1 MTDSALAP
9 QSLIACPDC
18 DLLLQKQPCT
28 ERHEGHCPRCGARLW
43 REEKNHIDI
52 SLSASI
58 AGLCLF
64 FPALLLPILHL
75 DLMGQQGD
83 NTLLSGVSQLWQANE
98 KLLAPLIFVCSILAP
113 FLQLLLTTLI
123 GLCLR
128 SHIFPSYFPVMLK
141 ANKRI
146 QSLSMLEIYTMGV
159 LVAYIKMLDP
169 GEVSIA
175 TGSFCLAGLLI
186 CIILS
191 TQYFHAAHA
200 WQQWEQAQDYARKR

>member
-1 MTDSALAP
+1 MIDSP
-9 QSLIACPDC
+9 QVFHNLVACPDC
-18 DLLLQKQPCT
+18 DLLLHRQPCK
-28 ERHEGHCPRCGARLW
+28 ERHQGHCPRCGARLW
-43 REEKNHIDI
+43 REEKNHDDL
-52 SLSASI
+52 SLSAAI

-75 DLMGQQGD
+75 DLLGQQGH
-83 NTLLSGVSQLWQANE
+83 NTLLSGVSQLWQADE
-98 KLLAPLIFVCSILAP
+98 KILAPLIFACSVLAP
-113 FLQLLLTTLI
+113 FLQLLLTASI

-128 SHIFPSYFPVMLK
+128 SHFFPSYFPMMLK
-141 ANKRI
+141 ANRRI

-175 TGSFCLAGLLI
+175 VGSFCLAGLLL

-200 WQQWEQAQDYARKR
+200 WQQWEQAQHHARKR